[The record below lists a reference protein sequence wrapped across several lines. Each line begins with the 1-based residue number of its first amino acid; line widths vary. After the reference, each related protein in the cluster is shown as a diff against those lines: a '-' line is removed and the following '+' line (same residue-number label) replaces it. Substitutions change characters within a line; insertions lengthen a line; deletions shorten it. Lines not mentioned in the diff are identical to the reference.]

1 MGQKVGKKMGL
12 TEAEKLAIGEN
23 VLVMYGQERILL
35 KKGSLDVDELAGI
48 LELLLEEA
56 KAANAVQES
65 LKRQLIASTKVA
77 TAKLQ
82 KAYITASGMLD
93 MAIAAVDKTSDA
105 AKNFRRLRSRVR
117 MPDQAEE
124 ARPLPEPVPG
134 AK

>member
-1 MGQKVGKKMGL
+1 MGL

-23 VLVMYGQERILL
+23 VLVMYGQERVLL
-35 KKGSLDVDELAGI
+35 KKGCLDVDELTGT
-48 LELLLEEA
+48 LELQLEEA
-56 KAANAVQES
+56 KAANAAQES
-65 LKRQLIASTKVA
+65 LKRQLVASTKVA

-105 AKNFRRLRSRVR
+105 AKNFRRLRSRVK
-117 MPDQAEE
+117 MPYQDDE
-124 ARPLPEPVPG
+124 AKPLPEPVPG